1 MSDVP
6 RLVLLTGA
14 TGHLGSYVRRELIRL
29 GWPAIGWTKSPI
41 LTDVGLRLERVDL
54 TQRKLVVEACRALS
68 PSHIIHAAALANALT
83 CAREPEQAFKIN
95 AQSTQLLAELA
106 KAAKA
111 RLLLVSTDLV
121 FNGEQG
127 NYQERDPVSPLSV
140 YGRSKVGAEEAALS
154 VPRAV
159 VVRLSLLF
167 GPDLDG
173 RPYFFDEQLR
183 ALRERRPLT
192 LFHDEW
198 RTPLHLAIASRALL
212 DVLVSDWEGILHVGG
227 AERLSRLDM
236 GLRLARHLG
245 HADPIIDA
253 CSRMTL
259 PGEPRPRDTSLDSS
273 RWRKLLPG
281 KPWPLFEEAL
291 ELEGAGIGQTPE
303 SAPGQ
308 AGP

>member
-1 MSDVP
+1 MSSSAARIRPKSDVP

-127 NYQERDPVSPLSV
+127 NYQERALKKMRFNREANFHVV
-140 YGRSKVGAEEAALS
+140 ARVGQQTIFYWNR
-154 VPRAV
+154 VK
-159 VVRLSLLF
+159 
-167 GPDLDG
+167 
-173 RPYFFDEQLR
+173 
-183 ALRERRPLT
+183 
-192 LFHDEW
+192 
-198 RTPLHLAIASRALL
+198 
-212 DVLVSDWEGILHVGG
+212 DVKTF
-227 AERLSRLDM
+227 R
-236 GLRLARHLG
+236 
-245 HADPIIDA
+245 
-253 CSRMTL
+253 C
-259 PGEPRPRDTSLDSS
+259 
-273 RWRKLLPG
+273 
-281 KPWPLFEEAL
+281 
-291 ELEGAGIGQTPE
+291 
-303 SAPGQ
+303 
-308 AGP
+308 